1 MWKESQ
7 EQMFE
12 NQVIDV
18 GELGNTHNRDNSRV
32 ECLFRK
38 GRVGISRDRVEKV
51 KFG

>member
-18 GELGNTHNRDNSRV
+18 GELGNTHNRDNSMNRV

-38 GRVGISRDRVEKV
+38 DRVGITW
-51 KFG
+51 